1 MRNGDRPT
9 RVVLVD
15 DSPVVRERL
24 AAMLEEAGVEVVGQ
38 AKDASKGMEVI
49 RQLAPDVV
57 VLDMGLPDKSGVD
70 LLEELQGEPRQP
82 LVIMLTNDNGPG
94 VRKQCLD
101 AGASFFFHKAS
112 EFERVLDVLRD

>member
-1 MRNGDRPT
+1 MKNGKRQT

-38 AKDASKGMEVI
+38 AKDASKGLEII

-57 VLDMGLPDKSGVD
+57 VLDMELPGRNGVG
-70 LLEELQGEPRQP
+70 LLEDLQGEPRQP

-94 VRKQCLD
+94 VREQCLG